1 MLKKENIHQDYTTY
15 SAGYQLSLTMDIQ
28 VYIAPRDPVRLLNQ
42 LLEGL
47 DYEKLLSL
55 QKSGIGSNKNHG
67 FGQVSICNKFHVEN
81 IR

>member
-1 MLKKENIHQDYTTY
+1 MISSTPLEISKEKI
-15 SAGYQLSLTMDIQ
+15 
-28 VYIAPRDPVRLLNQ
+28 
-42 LLEGL
+42 